1 MYDTGEDTTHDTF
14 IVMELLSGRTFAHEL
29 ADGPLD
35 EARLRAV
42 ADDVLGAL
50 DAAHAEGIVH
60 RVREARATSCSPT
73 TAR

>member
-1 MYDTGEDTTHDTF
+1 MAVYDTGEDTSHDTF
-14 IVMELLSGRTFAHEL
+14 IVMELLSGRTLAHEL

-50 DAAHAEGIVH
+50 DAAHAGGH
-60 RVREARATSCSPT
+60 RAPRREAREHPAH
-73 TAR
+73 